1 MCTLSEGM
9 VSSSFS
15 SFSPFFFR
23 APQKTSA
30 GDNWVMSILQIQD
43 LTTVQLTTQ
52 LISSHGDSGPSTDP
66 PVAVRMKGTGAP
78 STGAK

>member
-15 SFSPFFFR
+15 SFFSPFFFR

-43 LTTVQLTTQ
+43 LTTVQLTTRSFQ
-52 LISSHGDSGPSTDP
+52 AMETLVPAQTLLWPSE
-66 PVAVRMKGTGAP
+66 
-78 STGAK
+78 